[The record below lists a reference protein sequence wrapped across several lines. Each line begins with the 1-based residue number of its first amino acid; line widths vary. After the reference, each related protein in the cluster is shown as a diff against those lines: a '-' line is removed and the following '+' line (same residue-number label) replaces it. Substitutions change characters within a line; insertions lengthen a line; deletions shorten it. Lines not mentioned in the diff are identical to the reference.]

1 MSAVRFTVP
10 ANWSNLVGRDMSNLW
25 CEAETLGD
33 ALRWLA
39 GEFPSLADRIL
50 TEAGT
55 IPRYA
60 VVAVDDVRVN
70 AAESLDKPFPAAQHE
85 VSVISAF
92 MGG

>member
-10 ANWSNLVGRDMSNLW
+10 ANWSNLVDRDMTNLW

-39 GEFPSLADRIL
+39 AEFPTLANRIL

-60 VVAVDDVRVN
+60 AVAIDDVRVS
-70 AAESLDKPFPAAQHE
+70 ASESLDKPFPAAQHE
-85 VSVISAF
+85 VCVISAF